1 MGITKSLM
9 NTGSR
14 AIFNR
19 MSELFKDSPRLQ
31 GLVAKGADLISPN
44 GPDKANTSNALV
56 DLFKRKGLTLLQ
68 DQLSNGSKAGFV
80 QSLLSNDN
88 AKSGFLMKA
97 AFVVAPV
104 LAAAVTVLGKLT
116 SALKEASVR
125 PHNQTPLGDLIKA
138 GETATPAAATTR
150 SPADEKVLDLE
161 WEIQLAK
168 DVGRGL
174 QANLDKAK
182 STPGVHPGLIA
193 DFESQIADNTRKLQQ
208 KQTEHQALQ
217 NPSEPARAGTDLMSL
232 LQINSVP
239 ITQTHS
245 NVDAAFEDWTRSE
258 KASRAEFGHAE
269 RQLHEALNIVHMLR
283 TDLRNNPGNSDI
295 EQRLKRALENSAKA
309 QELHMQA
316 MDKQF
321 AILEKGR
328 SLGQNVS
335 LPLTKDLIPEDWNR
349 PKTHIP
355 KIWNQSEEEWQFHE
369 KELNASMQKAQNE
382 QLTAQ
387 KLLEEK
393 LKEEQLDPQNE
404 RIKAELRPLWDA
416 KWEKGKSLN
425 EAQGA
430 YITHIEKGRKAFGKC
445 KVDQYLEEKNNDDDS
460 MRFENEPYL

>member
-19 MSELFKDSPRLQ
+19 MSGLFKDSPRLQ
-31 GLVAKGADLISPN
+31 GLVAKGADLISPD
-44 GPDKANTSNALV
+44 GPDKSTTSNALV

-97 AFVVAPV
+97 AFVVAPA
-104 LAAAVTVLGKLT
+104 LAVAITVLGKLT

-125 PHNQTPLGDLIKA
+125 THNQTPLGDLIKA
-138 GETATPAAATTR
+138 GETATPAAVTPR
-150 SPADEKVLDLE
+150 SPADEKISDLE

-208 KQTEHQALQ
+208 KQTELQALQ

-232 LQINSVP
+232 LQISSVP

-245 NVDAAFEDWTRSE
+245 NVDAAFEDWARRE
-258 KASRAEFGHAE
+258 KTSRAEFGHTE
-269 RQLHEALNIVHMLR
+269 RQLREKQNIVYMLE
-283 TDLRNNPGNSDI
+283 TDQRNDPGNAEI
-295 EQRLKRALENSAKA
+295 ERRLTDAKQNAERALE
-309 QELHMQA
+309 LHSDS
-316 MDKQF
+316 MDKRH
-321 AILEKGR
+321 AIVEQGKMFGHQADTLMANKP
-328 SLGQNVS
+328 V
-335 LPLTKDLIPEDWNR
+335 PEDWNR
-349 PKTHIP
+349 PKDFIP
-355 KIWNQSEEEWQFHE
+355 DN
-369 KELNASMQKAQNE
+369 
-382 QLTAQ
+382 
-387 KLLEEK
+387 
-393 LKEEQLDPQNE
+393 
-404 RIKAELRPLWDA
+404 WDQPA
-416 KWEKGKSLN
+416 GPS
-425 EAQGA
+425 
-430 YITHIEKGRKAFGKC
+430 R
-445 KVDQYLEEKNNDDDS
+445 
-460 MRFENEPYL
+460 